1 MLALM
6 LINYTGDQINQTSF
20 KNIVLPISHD
30 LDIRSRQLMVVGVDG
45 VIGHPARSHVVMV
58 GHRSELVR
66 VTIQNPRVE
75 VKLVSANQ
83 SSLTGVLRLLH
94 AQVSMW

>member
-1 MLALM
+1 M

-30 LDIRSRQLMVVGVDG
+30 LDIRSRQLMVVGVIG
-45 VIGHPARSHVVMV
+45 LIGHPARSHVVVV

-66 VTIQNPRVE
+66 VTIHNPRVE
-75 VKLVSANQ
+75 AKLVTANQ
-83 SSLTGVLRLLH
+83 SPFRGVLRLH

>member
-1 MLALM
+1 M

-30 LDIRSRQLMVVGVDG
+30 LDIPARQLMVVGVIG
-45 VIGHPARSHVVMV
+45 LIGHPARSHVVMV

-75 VKLVSANQ
+75 AKLVSANQ
-83 SSLTGVLRLLH
+83 STFRGVLRLR